1 MASTG
6 TTGANV
12 LLDSVMRWA
21 RLAPD
26 APAFSAASCQD
37 TTYAQLW
44 DQACVI
50 ARGLDAHLAGRGPV
64 LVLGR
69 KTATTVASFLACLM
83 SGHAYVPVDVSLPAR
98 RVHDIAGQIEGAA
111 CLAACEL
118 PEELA
123 PMILEPGYLDARQLL
138 VDAEERGLKA
148 APLPRERWVSG
159 EETQYIIFTS
169 GTTGRPKGIEVTA
182 ANVARFSEWL
192 REFPQV
198 REGGRV
204 FLDQAHYS
212 FDLSE
217 FELVGALVTG
227 GCLHAVDEGE
237 CSDFRALFDD
247 LSRSGVQ
254 VWVSTPSFADLC
266 LVDKSFDQR
275 LLPNLRLFL
284 FCGETL
290 HHTTA
295 AKLRERFPQAVV
307 ANTYGPT
314 ESTVAVT
321 YCQIGEKELAD
332 PTPLPVGRPRR
343 GTELRVV
350 DHQTG
355 EPVPAGQTGEIVIV
369 GDTVARGYWQDPQKT
384 QAAFFESQMGDGT
397 PARAYRTGDLG
408 RIDAS
413 GLLHCEGR
421 LDSLVK
427 LNGFRIELGEV
438 EGALE
443 ALPQVQQAVVVP
455 ATKDGRVR
463 SLCAFVVLAA
473 GGQKGEKPGAPG
485 EKPGVPRDALALSRE
500 LKAELARS
508 LPAYMVPRQVRVLER
523 MPLNANGKA
532 DRRSLA
538 ASVSR

>member
-1 MASTG
+1 M
-6 TTGANV
+6 
-12 LLDSVMRWA
+12 
-21 RLAPD
+21 
-26 APAFSAASCQD
+26 
-37 TTYAQLW
+37 
-44 DQACVI
+44 
-50 ARGLDAHLAGRGPV
+50 
-64 LVLGR
+64 
-69 KTATTVASFLACLM
+69 
-83 SGHAYVPVDVSLPAR
+83 
-98 RVHDIAGQIEGAA
+98 
-111 CLAACEL
+111 
-118 PEELA
+118 
-123 PMILEPGYLDARQLL
+123 
-138 VDAEERGLKA
+138 
-148 APLPRERWVSG
+148 
-159 EETQYIIFTS
+159 
-169 GTTGRPKGIEVTA
+169 
-182 ANVARFSEWL
+182 
-192 REFPQV
+192 
-198 REGGRV
+198 
-204 FLDQAHYS
+204 
-212 FDLSE
+212 
-217 FELVGALVTG
+217 
-227 GCLHAVDEGE
+227 
-237 CSDFRALFDD
+237 
-247 LSRSGVQ
+247 
-254 VWVSTPSFADLC
+254 
-266 LVDKSFDQR
+266 
-275 LLPNLRLFL
+275 
-284 FCGETL
+284 
-290 HHTTA
+290 
-295 AKLRERFPQAVV
+295 

-343 GTELRVV
+343 GTELRIV

-408 RIDAS
+408 RIDED
-413 GLLHCEGR
+413 GLLRCEGR

-455 ATKDGRVR
+455 ATRDGRVR

-473 GGQKGEKPGAPG
+473 GGEKGEKPGAPG
-485 EKPGVPRDALALSRE
+485 QKPGSPHDALALSRE